1 MPTDPRP
8 VSLFD
13 AVKRAAQVVD
23 PDDDDAV
30 VGDFERAF
38 EDADDP
44 ISALDDVQARVAT
57 VLAELDPAVNNG
69 SLAVAGA
76 ITVYLSYRRDELHAD
91 PQELVRLAARAE
103 WEDDVPTVVQDWL
116 DERGLKL

>member
-1 MPTDPRP
+1 MPSDPRP

-13 AVKRAAQVVD
+13 VVKRAAQIVD
-23 PDDDDAV
+23 PDDDDAA

-44 ISALDDVQARVAT
+44 ISALDDVPARVGL
-57 VLAELDPAVNNG
+57 VLADLDPAVNNG

-76 ITVYLSYRRDELHAD
+76 IVLYLSYRRDEVHAD

-103 WEDDVPTVVQDWL
+103 WKDDVPTVVADWL

>member
-1 MPTDPRP
+1 MPADPRP
-8 VSLFD
+8 LSLFD
-13 AVKRAAQVVD
+13 AVKRAAQIVD

-44 ISALDDVQARVAT
+44 ISALDDVPARVGL
-57 VLAELDPAVNNG
+57 VLADLDPAVNNG

-76 ITVYLSYRRDELHAD
+76 IVLYLSYRRDELHAD
-91 PQELVRLAARAE
+91 PQELIRLAARAE
-103 WEDDVPTVVQDWL
+103 WKDDVPTVVADWL
-116 DERGLKL
+116 AERGLKV

>member
-1 MPTDPRP
+1 MPTEPRP

-13 AVKRAAQVVD
+13 AVKRAAQIVD

-44 ISALDDVQARVAT
+44 ISALDDVPARVGL
-57 VLAELDPAVNNG
+57 VLADLDPAVANG

-76 ITVYLSYRRDELHAD
+76 IVMYLSYRRDELHTDPAD
-91 PQELVRLAARAE
+91 LVRLAARAE
-103 WEDDVPTVVQDWL
+103 WQDDLPAVVADWL
-116 DERGLKL
+116 DERGLKI

>member
-1 MPTDPRP
+1 MPADPRP
-8 VSLFD
+8 LSLFD
-13 AVKRAAQVVD
+13 AVKRAAQIVD

-44 ISALDDVQARVAT
+44 ISALDDVPARVGL
-57 VLAELDPAVNNG
+57 VLADLDPAVNNG

-76 ITVYLSYRRDELHAD
+76 IVMYLSYRRDELHAD
-91 PQELVRLAARAE
+91 PQELIRLAARAE
-103 WEDDVPTVVQDWL
+103 WKDDVPTVVADWL
-116 DERGLKL
+116 AERGLKV